1 MPSLLPSSAAA
12 ASLVAASPTSCQ
24 CMNLHLLR
32 TAPGIS
38 VYYDRCNDWLFIEWE
53 GELTLRTVQLAS
65 LELARCVLERP
76 YARVL
81 NSNLLATSAS
91 WDMSP
96 WLACEVLPYLRL
108 AGIDHLAWVR
118 PQALRG
124 QYMVNALMS
133 RLPGLAVALF
143 DDMEQAVTW
152 LTRHRPPATASGPP
166 PMHSP
171 TTQAQLAEITQGM
184 ARKLRP

>member
-1 MPSLLPSSAAA
+1 
-12 ASLVAASPTSCQ
+12 
-24 CMNLHLLR
+24 MNLHLLR
-32 TAPGIS
+32 TAPGIC
-38 VYYDRCNDWLFIEWE
+38 VYYDTCNDWLFIEWE

-65 LELARCVLERP
+65 LELATCILQRP

-81 NSNLLATSAS
+81 NSNLLATSIS
-91 WDMSP
+91 WDMAP

-143 DDMEQAVTW
+143 DEMDHAVTW
-152 LTRHRPPATASGPP
+152 LTRHRPPATTSGAA

-171 TTQAQLAEITQGM
+171 ATQARLHELIQTM
-184 ARKLRP
+184 TSKLLP